1 MKNKKYRF
9 FVLVLILFLMV
20 AIQMPQAF
28 AGSAT
33 LSWFASTDNVGVTG
47 YKIYYGISNT
57 PLRTGTQP
65 GPLGCGNC
73 GYTSVQNVG
82 NVTSYPFNNLTD
94 GVRYYFSVSAYDAA
108 GNESLF
114 SGEVYKDIP
123 AVTSVTNITFST
135 TIEGPSVASTKNF
148 SIRILSAGT
157 SNLVGQA
164 SATTNTSGN
173 LVFSSISIA
182 AGTYDIIASSTS
194 YLARKITGVSLTSNS
209 TITLPKLLGGD
220 LDDSNSIGAGD
231 WSLMSPFFGT
241 NNALADIND
250 DGLVNS
256 LDFGLMNKNWGQ
268 AGN

>member
-33 LSWFASTDNVGVTG
+33 LSWFASTDNVGVIG
-47 YKIYYGISNT
+47 YKIYYGQSA
-57 PLRTGTQP
+57 RTGSDP
-65 GPLGCGNC
+65 KSCGNC
-73 GYTSVQNVG
+73 GYTSVVNAG
-82 NVTSYPFNNLTD
+82 NVTTYAFNNLAD

-114 SGEVYKDIP
+114 SGEVFKDIP
-123 AVTSVTNITFST
+123 AITSVSNITFST
-135 TIEGPSVASTKNF
+135 IIEGPLVASSKNF

-157 SNLVGQA
+157 SNLVGQV
-164 SATTNTSGN
+164 SATTNASGN
-173 LVFSSISIA
+173 LVFSSISIS

-231 WSLMSPFFGT
+231 WSWMSPFFGT